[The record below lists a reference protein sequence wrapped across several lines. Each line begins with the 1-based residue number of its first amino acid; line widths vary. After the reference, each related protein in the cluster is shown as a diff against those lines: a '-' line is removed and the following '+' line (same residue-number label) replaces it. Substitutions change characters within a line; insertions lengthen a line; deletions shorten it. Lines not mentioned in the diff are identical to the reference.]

1 MESVGKEYLWLG
13 ESGEELMSG
22 LIAWLQQCARSRR
35 GWLALQ
41 SLPAFFPAFFPA
53 FPAFFPACRPRE
65 ETGPEREGAGP
76 ALYAD
81 ERR

>member
-1 MESVGKEYLWLG
+1 MESVRKEYLWLG
-13 ESGEELMSG
+13 ECGEELTSS
-22 LIAWLQQCARSRR
+22 LSAWLQQRARSRR

-41 SLPAFFPAFFPA
+41 SLPAFFFPA
-53 FPAFFPACRPRE
+53 CLFPACRPRE